1 MQIHLSI
8 NEILTAVGT
17 PPTICGGAATSAV
30 LNGLAVNITD
40 NNDNAIFTVSDMASC
55 PYISPGTAQ
64 VGSIKDNLGDTR
76 TTAAYY
82 DAGTQTY
89 IITLGFVEI
98 YNYGWLKI
106 NIAKTGFNTYSNLI
120 KVYGYD
126 LGTGLN
132 LVHNNHFS
140 FSLTREHYTVTGV
153 DYALQYSD
161 FIFIRRPITNEIEL
175 YASCSNPCGSIA
187 FYNEGIEISET
198 ISLADASTI
207 DCYCSSLVSSCTKS
221 YDIPN
226 GINWMPVQETT
237 ITCNTECTEECIN
250 VLGYNDINVAV
261 SVSQDSFVYVN
272 GYLASVFEN
281 LRVLVELARY
291 DGNIVYTNY
300 IDLVMDYAAWQS
312 ANFNYLQTWTLP
324 LTLEDGLH
332 MLRTYIQL
340 MNTYIANYVYSCY
353 ETVEFNTCNWYSI
366 ERTTCGTITITNRSD
381 QSMIVTVSKVISETA
396 TELESTTTIAA
407 LSSGTITLDTG
418 VYIVESVGWDAIVN
432 TSTYVSYCDVITCGE
447 AYLNKLICCNPGNNC
462 DPCYDNNCNEREYYN
477 FNAFSMLSF
486 SILSSINDIYSI
498 DSVFDYSD
506 PSTTAKLYKLST
518 LIDTAAKYCQTCEEP
533 CKDC

>member
-1 MQIHLSI
+1 
-8 NEILTAVGT
+8 
-17 PPTICGGAATSAV
+17 
-30 LNGLAVNITD
+30 
-40 NNDNAIFTVSDMASC
+40 
-55 PYISPGTAQ
+55 
-64 VGSIKDNLGDTR
+64 
-76 TTAAYY
+76 
-82 DAGTQTY
+82 
-89 IITLGFVEI
+89 
-98 YNYGWLKI
+98 
-106 NIAKTGFNTYSNLI
+106 
-120 KVYGYD
+120 
-126 LGTGLN
+126 
-132 LVHNNHFS
+132 
-140 FSLTREHYTVTGV
+140 
-153 DYALQYSD
+153 
-161 FIFIRRPITNEIEL
+161 
-175 YASCSNPCGSIA
+175 
-187 FYNEGIEISET
+187 
-198 ISLADASTI
+198 
-207 DCYCSSLVSSCTKS
+207 
-221 YDIPN
+221 
-226 GINWMPVQETT
+226 
-237 ITCNTECTEECIN
+237 
-250 VLGYNDINVAV
+250 
-261 SVSQDSFVYVN
+261 
-272 GYLASVFEN
+272 
-281 LRVLVELARY
+281 
-291 DGNIVYTNY
+291 
-300 IDLVMDYAAWQS
+300 MDYAAWQS